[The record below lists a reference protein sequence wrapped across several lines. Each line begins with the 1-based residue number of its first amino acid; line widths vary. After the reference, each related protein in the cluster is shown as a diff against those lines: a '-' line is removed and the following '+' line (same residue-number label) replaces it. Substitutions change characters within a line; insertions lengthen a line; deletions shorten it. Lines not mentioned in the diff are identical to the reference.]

1 MADTNFIGSRIRKYR
16 KSQHLNLVQLAESC
30 KISPSF
36 LSQIER
42 DQANPSIPTLY
53 AIAET
58 LGVLVA
64 DLFSESAAED
74 LLSRQKPLSEGK
86 VQLVRS
92 DQRKA
97 IIYPDKGIR
106 NEFLTPGSNQ
116 AIQMLWI
123 VMPPGSDSGE
133 TPFIHKGEEC
143 GVILQGEL
151 ETIVGDK
158 KYLLGPGDS
167 IYHDSILPHYS
178 RNVGNTDVIMV
189 VAKTSTGL

>member
-1 MADTNFIGSRIRKYR
+1 MADNNSIGSRIRKYR

-30 KISPSF
+30 NISPSF

-42 DQANPSIPTLY
+42 DRANPSIPTLY

-58 LGVLVA
+58 LGILVA
-64 DLFSESAAED
+64 ELFSDSFTED
-74 LLSRQKPLSEGK
+74 TVEKQKTSSEGM
-86 VQLVRS
+86 VQLVRP
-92 DQRKA
+92 DQRKVV
-97 IIYPDKGIR
+97 IYPDKGIR
-106 NEFLTPGSNQ
+106 NEFLTPGLNQ

-151 ETIVGDK
+151 ETIVGNK

-167 IYHDSILPHYS
+167 IYHDSVLPHYS

-189 VAKTSTGL
+189 VAKTSADI